1 MLKQFS
7 GIGYGAN
14 TYVVYNDN
22 KNKQGKRD
30 AFIVD
35 PGNPVGEILSYAVSK
50 ELDVKYIILSHGHYD
65 HVSFIE
71 EYKRTFP
78 DAATVCHEEESKV
91 LTDPEA
97 NVSYLFGDTN
107 AYEDCAVKVKEGD
120 NIVLSGIDDN
130 GAETDMKFTVM
141 HTPGHTPGCICLY
154 NEEEKLM
161 LTGDTL
167 FAGGYGR
174 TDFKYGSGAELMR
187 SLRRL
192 LSMEDE
198 IVFYS
203 GHGEMSRIG
212 WEKV

>member
-1 MLKQFS
+1 
-7 GIGYGAN
+7 
-14 TYVVYNDN
+14 
-22 KNKQGKRD
+22 
-30 AFIVD
+30 
-35 PGNPVGEILSYAVSK
+35 
-50 ELDVKYIILSHGHYD
+50 
-65 HVSFIE
+65 
-71 EYKRTFP
+71 
-78 DAATVCHEEESKV
+78 VCHEEESKV

-130 GAETDMKFTVM
+130 GNETDMKFTVM

>member
-1 MLKQFS
+1 
-7 GIGYGAN
+7 
-14 TYVVYNDN
+14 
-22 KNKQGKRD
+22 
-30 AFIVD
+30 
-35 PGNPVGEILSYAVSK
+35 
-50 ELDVKYIILSHGHYD
+50 
-65 HVSFIE
+65 
-71 EYKRTFP
+71 
-78 DAATVCHEEESKV
+78 
-91 LTDPEA
+91 
-97 NVSYLFGDTN
+97 
-107 AYEDCAVKVKEGD
+107 
-120 NIVLSGIDDN
+120 
-130 GAETDMKFTVM
+130 MKFTVM

-167 FAGGYGR
+167 FAGAYGR

>member
-1 MLKQFS
+1 MIKQFS

-14 TYVVYNDN
+14 TYVVYNEN
-22 KNKQGKRD
+22 KNSSGKKE

-35 PGNPVGEILSYAVSK
+35 PGNPVGLVKNFIISN
-50 ELDVKYIILSHGHYD
+50 DIFVKYIVLSHGHYD
-65 HVSFIE
+65 HVSYIE
-71 EYKRTFP
+71 EYKAAFP
-78 DAATVCHEEESKV
+78 EAVTVCHGEESKV

-107 AYEDCAVKVKEGD
+107 AYADCAVKVYEGD
-120 NIVLSGIDDN
+120 VLVLCGEDN
-130 GAETDMKFTVM
+130 EDNTDKMTFKIM

-161 LTGDTL
+161 ITGDTL

-174 TDFKYGSGAELMR
+174 TDFKYGSGAELMN

-192 LSMEDE
+192 LSMDDE
-198 IVFYS
+198 IVFY
-203 GHGEMSRIG
+203 
-212 WEKV
+212 